1 MNVNSYFSQTQAT
14 MGNIPR
20 SGIDRTCRHKTT
32 FNSGDLIPVFLDQWI
47 LPGDTFTIDVNA
59 FVRMST
65 PIHPVL
71 DDAFLDINF
80 FAIPYRLIWDDFETF
95 MGAAKDPSEWKNP
108 REVIPPFI
116 DLGRPSAYGTVRKG
130 CILDYMGIPIN
141 DDNDSNIND
150 SLPQVSALPQ
160 RAYCLVYNDWYRAE
174 AFDEPLYIPKDSV
187 TRPPINPAEGESDSD
202 LDDIVAKAYTGCTY
216 PVKVNK
222 FFDYFTS
229 ALPSPQRGEAVGIPV
244 TNPFLPVG
252 TRSETVTTEPDFNFL
267 PLHGSHLNSGSK
279 NILGATVDSDSD
291 SSFLSWFSST
301 SSDLSEGNSAY
312 FDNLWSKLSATNL
325 GTIND
330 LRIAIQIQKLL
341 EADARGGT
349 RYTSLIRSHFNIT
362 SPDAR
367 LQRSEFLGGK
377 RIKIGMQQ
385 VAQTSSTDE
394 VSPQGNLAAYSLTSD
409 YGSYVTYSATEHCI
423 ILGLA
428 CVRTKQTYAYGLE
441 KQWSV
446 RDRYD
451 VYWPELANIGELP
464 IYNAEIYAYGHPL
477 GPSQESG
484 IFGYNEAFAEYRY
497 KPNYATASFRPQY
510 KRSLDVWTYISRY
523 NSMPYLSSEW
533 LKQDL
538 SNVDQ
543 TLAVSA
549 DLEDQ
554 FIADFKFIYQMYRP
568 MPLYSIPGQGSAI

>member
-1 MNVNSYFSQTQAT
+1 MNVNSYFSQTKAT

-20 SGIDRTCRHKTT
+20 SGIDRSFRHHTT
-32 FNSGDLIPVFLDQWI
+32 FNSGDLIPVFLDQWV
-47 LPGDTFTIDVNA
+47 LPGDTFTIDVNS

-65 PIHPVL
+65 PIHPVM
-71 DDAFLDINF
+71 DDAYLDINF
-80 FAIPYRLIWDDFETF
+80 FAIPYRLIWNDFETF
-95 MGAAKDPSEWKNP
+95 MGAAKDPSEWSNP

-116 DLGRPSAYGTVRKG
+116 DLNRGPDWGSVRKG
-130 CILDYMGIPIN
+130 SVLDYMGIPIN
-141 DDNDSNIND
+141 DSNDSD
-150 SLPQVSALPQ
+150 LTGTLPYISALPP

-187 TRPPINPAEGESDSD
+187 TREPVDLSGGENITD
-202 LDDIVAKAYTGCTY
+202 LDDIIAKAHTGCTY

-229 ALPSPQRGEAVGIPV
+229 ALPSPQRGEAVGIPI

-252 TRSETVTTEPDFNFL
+252 TRDETVGYSPDFNRRS
-267 PLHGSHLNSGSK
+267 LHADGLNSDVM
-279 NILGATVDSDSD
+279 NVLGANPGYEQTDAYLNWYY
-291 SSFLSWFSST
+291 SSGP
-301 SSDLSEGNSAY
+301 DPNSGISATI
-312 FDNLWSKLSATNL
+312 DNLWSKLSASNL

-349 RYTSLIRSHFNIT
+349 RYTSLIQSHFGVK

-367 LQRSEFLGGK
+367 LQRTEFLGGK
-377 RIKIGMQQ
+377 RCRLSMQQ
-385 VAQTSSTDE
+385 VAQTSSTNE

-464 IYNAEIYAYGHPL
+464 IYNAEIYAYGSPE
-477 GPSQESG
+477 GSSQESG

-497 KPNYATASFRPQY
+497 KPNYATGAFRPQY
-510 KRSLDVWTYISRY
+510 KRSLDIWTYVSRY
-523 NSMPYLSSEW
+523 NSQPYLSSDW
-533 LKQDL
+533 LKQDK

-543 TLAVSA
+543 TLAVTSE
-549 DLEDQ
+549 LEDQ
-554 FIADFKFIYQMYRP
+554 FIADFKFTYQMYRP

>member
-20 SGIDRTCRHKTT
+20 SGIDRSFRHKTT

-47 LPGDTFTIDVNA
+47 LPGDTFTIDVNS

-71 DDAFLDINF
+71 DDAYIDINF
-80 FAIPYRLIWDDFETF
+80 FAIPYRLIWNDFETF
-95 MGAAKDPSEWKNP
+95 MGAAKDPSEWQNP
-108 REVIPPFI
+108 RVVIPPFI
-116 DLGRPSAYGTVRKG
+116 DLGRGADYGTVRKG
-130 CILDYMGIPIN
+130 CILDYMGVPIN
-141 DDNDSNIND
+141 DELDSNNTGT
-150 SLPQVSALPQ
+150 LPLISALPT

-174 AFDEPLYIPKDSV
+174 AFDEPLYIPKDSI
-187 TRPPINPAEGESDSD
+187 TRTPVDVSGGENIVDIDD
-202 LDDIVAKAYTGCTY
+202 LVSKAYTGCTY
-216 PVKVNK
+216 PARVNK

-252 TRSETVTTEPDFNFL
+252 TRSETVTSEPFFNRDALHGTNLSSDIINFL
-267 PLHGSHLNSGSK
+267 GGNPGYDNNEANLTWYTS
-279 NILGATVDSDSD
+279 TVDGIYEGSDA
-291 SSFLSWFSST
+291 T
-301 SSDLSEGNSAY
+301 I
-312 FDNLWSKLSATNL
+312 DNLWSKLSATNL

-349 RYTSLIRSHFNIT
+349 RYTSLIQSHFGVK

-523 NSMPYLSSEW
+523 SSMPYLSSEW

-538 SNVDQ
+538 NNVDQ
-543 TLAVSA
+543 TLAVGA
-549 DLEDQ
+549 ELEDQ